1 MWYTY
6 RGFLRGRWCQDQRY
20 KKPIVIVWVPWGA
33 NCDGDLCAVGLLG
46 VVLGETLL
54 MGRGIQDCAERG
66 WMPMQLQLSPQPY
79 SRGAPGWGDSFEMPW
94 TEVRGPSFCNCLLTG
109 DWVGSSFPQLR
120 VISEEWWSPLQWAR
134 VQTLAG
140 ELKSCTLCGHKQR
153 IIQPEAG
160 ECVSQSWKGVLGRSL
175 CATQICLPCI
185 PYLRMTPLGV
195 QDELYPR
202 SEPVVS
208 GLELIPPPS
217 STTPSGFLSFSLPSV
232 CLGSLPRL

>member
-6 RGFLRGRWCQDQRY
+6 RGFLRGRWCQNQRY

-140 ELKSCTLCGHKQR
+140 ELKSCTLCGHKQW

-160 ECVSQSWKGVLGRSL
+160 GMCVSVLKGGAGAQPVCYSD
-175 CATQICLPCI
+175 LPA
-185 PYLRMTPLGV
+185 
-195 QDELYPR
+195 LY
-202 SEPVVS
+202 
-208 GLELIPPPS
+208 
-217 STTPSGFLSFSLPSV
+217 SLPENDSLRSPRWTLPPIRACSLRTGTDTTSFLYYAFWV
-232 CLGSLPRL
+232 PQLQPALCLSRQFT